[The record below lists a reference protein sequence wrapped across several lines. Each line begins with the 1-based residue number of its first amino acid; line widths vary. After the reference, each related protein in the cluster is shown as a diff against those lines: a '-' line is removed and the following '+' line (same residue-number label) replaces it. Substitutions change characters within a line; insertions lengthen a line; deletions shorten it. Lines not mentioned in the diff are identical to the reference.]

1 MKKFE
6 TILYAIVL
14 ILALA
19 TIPMMALA
27 ETAVTESPYVD
38 PYDLFTPLGESSNS
52 DYGPCGQEWVAA
64 TKDGI
69 EYWLCAKP
77 GAQFLFTVTLPKVTP
92 FVAPGG
98 TWIDYAVIPYDED
111 STAFYDDWVDIDTT
125 HITEDDS
132 IEIVF
137 RITAPDDIPNEL
149 YEFWAVTDGLEPQI
163 GTTILKITISDDLS

>member
-38 PYDLFTPLGESSNS
+38 PFDLFTPLGESSNS
-52 DYGPCGQEWVAA
+52 DYGPCGQDWVAA

-69 EYWLCAKP
+69 VSEIHVNKGDSVLE
-77 GAQFLFTVTLPKVTP
+77 GAPIV
-92 FVAPGG
+92 
-98 TWIDYAVIPYDED
+98 
-111 STAFYDDWVDIDTT
+111 
-125 HITEDDS
+125 S
-132 IEIVF
+132 I
-137 RITAPDDIPNEL
+137 A
-149 YEFWAVTDGLEPQI
+149 
-163 GTTILKITISDDLS
+163 